1 MNYSL
6 ILLCAGSGKRTA
18 LKYNKIFYKIN
29 NQTVYEMNISH
40 FLEDNRCKQIIVVTK
55 ENEIDDIRTLVN
67 DSRIEYVF
75 GGKERQDSVYEGLQ
89 KVKENHVFI
98 HDGARPYVS
107 KQSIND
113 LVECLKTYDA
123 GLLMVP
129 CKGIVNEPFVIIN
142 ADDYYGKVAF
152 KKLHDFLIEDSHRN
166 SEFTMAMAGFI
177 LKNTLSE
184 NGTVTR
190 GICVEDEA
198 GYLHR
203 VIETKGI
210 IRNNQ
215 GTIDCDTEESKD
227 IIQENNRVSM
237 NMWAGYPCFIDYLE
251 NGFKEFLLDD
261 SGDELTKEYLLPII
275 VDQLI
280 KTNRASVKVLETTDK
295 WFGVTYPE
303 DKQLVQDSIHE
314 LIEQGI
320 YPEKL
325 WK

>member
-1 MNYSL
+1 MDKKTGQRPDRVTL
-6 ILLCAGSGKRTA
+6 MHCWIIGFVQDREDSGLDTFPKDIE
-18 LKYNKIFYKIN
+18 KEFKEVIG
-29 NQTVYEMNISH
+29 
-40 FLEDNRCKQIIVVTK
+40 NRIEKHIQV
-55 ENEIDDIRTLVN
+55 
-67 DSRIEYVF
+67 EYVF
-75 GGKERQDSVYEGLQ
+75 QEINNVPEGCSVPEGR
-89 KVKENHVFI
+89 VKPWGTGQAI
-98 HDGARPYVS
+98 LA
-107 KQSIND
+107 
-113 LVECLKTYDA
+113 
-123 GLLMVP
+123 

-203 VIETKGI
+203 VMETKGI

-303 DKQLVQDSIHE
+303 DKQIVQDSINE